1 MASQNMIEL
10 IKVLRERTGAGMMD
24 CKKALEETNMDV
36 EKACD
41 WLREKGI
48 AKAVKKASR
57 IAAEG
62 LTTVLNVKEK
72 REAIILEVNCET
84 DFVARGD
91 AFKDL
96 IISVSSL
103 LLEEK
108 PADLEAAKELT
119 KDLFIDASVKI
130 GEKLD
135 LRRFQIVTYNEGEGV
150 GTYIHMGG
158 KISTLVVLDKE
169 DAELEK
175 GLAMHI
181 AANSPIYIA
190 ESDVPASV
198 IEHEK
203 TIQLE
208 ASKKDE
214 KLQGKPLPVLEKIVE
229 GKVRKAL
236 SEQTLFD
243 QTYLLDGETKVETLL
258 KNKGVKIKSFIRYQV
273 GEGLEKRADNFA
285 EEVMKEMK

>member
-62 LTTVLNVKEK
+62 LTTVLNEKDK

-96 IISVSSL
+96 VMSVASL

-108 PADLEAAKELT
+108 PADVEAAKELT

-135 LRRFQIVTYNEGEGV
+135 LRRFQVVTYKEGEGV

-181 AANSPIYIA
+181 AANSPVYIA
-190 ESDVPASV
+190 ESDVPARV

-203 TIQLE
+203 AIQLE

-229 GKVRKAL
+229 GKVKKAL

-243 QTYLLDGETKVETLL
+243 QTYLLDGENKVETVL
-258 KNKGVKIKSFIRYQV
+258 KNKGIKVKSFIRYQV
-273 GEGLEKRADNFA
+273 GEGLEKRVDNFA

>member
-62 LTTVLNVKEK
+62 LTTVLNEKDK

-96 IISVSSL
+96 VMSVASL

-108 PADLEAAKELT
+108 PADVEAAKELT

-135 LRRFQIVTYNEGEGV
+135 LRRFQVVTYKEGEGV

-181 AANSPIYIA
+181 AANSPVYIA

-203 TIQLE
+203 AIQLE

-229 GKVRKAL
+229 GKVKKAL

-243 QTYLLDGETKVETLL
+243 QTYLLDGENKVETVL
-258 KNKGVKIKSFIRYQV
+258 KNKGIKVKSFIRYQV
-273 GEGLEKRADNFA
+273 GEGLEKRVDNFA

>member
-62 LTTVLNVKEK
+62 LTTVLNEKDK

-96 IISVSSL
+96 VMSVASL

-108 PADLEAAKELT
+108 PADVEAAKELT

-135 LRRFQIVTYNEGEGV
+135 LRRFQVVTYKEGEGV

-181 AANSPIYIA
+181 AANSPVYIA
-190 ESDVPASV
+190 KIDVPASV

-203 TIQLE
+203 AIQLE

-229 GKVRKAL
+229 GKVKKAL

-243 QTYLLDGETKVETLL
+243 QTYLLDGENKVEIVL
-258 KNKGVKIKSFIRYQV
+258 KNKGIKVKSFIRYQV
-273 GEGLEKRADNFA
+273 GEGLEKRVDNFA

>member
-96 IISVSSL
+96 VISVSSL

-190 ESDVPASV
+190 GSDVPASV

-229 GKVRKAL
+229 GKVKKAL

>member
-190 ESDVPASV
+190 ESDVPTSV

-229 GKVRKAL
+229 GKVKKAL

>member
-62 LTTVLNVKEK
+62 LTTVLNEKDK

-96 IISVSSL
+96 VMSVASL

-108 PADLEAAKELT
+108 PADVEAAKELT

-135 LRRFQIVTYNEGEGV
+135 LRRFQVVTYKEGEGV

-181 AANSPIYIA
+181 AANSPVYIA

-203 TIQLE
+203 VIQLE

-214 KLQGKPLPVLEKIVE
+214 KLQDKPLPVLEKIVE
-229 GKVRKAL
+229 GKVKKAL

-243 QTYLLDGETKVETLL
+243 QTYLLDGENKVETVL
-258 KNKGVKIKSFIRYQV
+258 KNKGIKVKSFIRYQV
-273 GEGLEKRADNFA
+273 GEGLEKRIDNFA

>member
-24 CKKALEETNMDV
+24 CKKALEENNMDV

-62 LTTVLNVKEK
+62 LTTVLNEKDK

-96 IISVSSL
+96 VMSVSSL

-135 LRRFQIVTYNEGEGV
+135 LRRFQIVTYNAGEGV

-229 GKVRKAL
+229 GKVKKAL

-243 QTYLLDGETKVETLL
+243 QTYLLDGESKVETIL
-258 KNKGVKIKSFIRYQV
+258 KNKGIKIKSFIRYQV
-273 GEGLEKRADNFA
+273 GEGLEKRVDNFA